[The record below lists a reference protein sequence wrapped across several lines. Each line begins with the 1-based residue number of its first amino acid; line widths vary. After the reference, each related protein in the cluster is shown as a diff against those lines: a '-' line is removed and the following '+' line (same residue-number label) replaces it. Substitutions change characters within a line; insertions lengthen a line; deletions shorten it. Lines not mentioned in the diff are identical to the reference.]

1 MIQQYLSSTTEES
14 SGLRYEKS
22 FQKKLQLCLDLHR
35 YLLSVWQGQG
45 RRPLAKAVGKCE
57 MTGKGTS
64 VCRYRS
70 GHRGFEYHSEG
81 LCFYFYY
88 HEMK

>member
-1 MIQQYLSSTTEES
+1 MAGT
-14 SGLRYEKS
+14 
-22 FQKKLQLCLDLHR
+22 
-35 YLLSVWQGQG
+35 G

-88 HEMK
+88 HHETKSHHGVLRRDIIWSALHLKITAKTGFGE